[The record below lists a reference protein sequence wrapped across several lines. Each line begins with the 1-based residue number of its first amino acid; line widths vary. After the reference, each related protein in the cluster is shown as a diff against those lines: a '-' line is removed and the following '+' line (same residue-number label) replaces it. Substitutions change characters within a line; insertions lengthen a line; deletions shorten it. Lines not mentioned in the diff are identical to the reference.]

1 MQSVNEKFE
10 AAMDNEYYVKILYKI
25 CNRNLKT
32 VCSKEE
38 IESLVMS
45 TLWKCV
51 RKYNSSKSNAKFSS
65 YLYRSMENN
74 SRRLYKKKI
83 STVKEKQLYED
94 TFCRSLVKD
103 ESSKRE
109 VFEILESLKQKNE
122 EYYNVLV
129 QKFFYNMTNQEI
141 GEANGCGKEWARKKI
156 KKALNLCRKIVYK

>member
-1 MQSVNEKFE
+1 MQSVNDKFE
-10 AAMDNEYYVKILYKI
+10 TAMNNEYYTNISYKI
-25 CNRNLKT
+25 CNQNLKS

-38 IESLVMS
+38 IKSLVMS

-51 RKYNSSKSNAKFSS
+51 RKFNSSRSNAKFSS

-83 STVKEKQLYED
+83 STIKEKQLYENTLPKSLISND
-94 TFCRSLVKD
+94 TA
-103 ESSKRE
+103 KRE
-109 VFEILESLKQKNE
+109 VFEILESLKQRNQ

-156 KKALNLCRKIVYK
+156 KKALNLCRRIVYK